1 MASSPASDFDVRAA
15 VESAA
20 RDLLR
25 VKHWADVSFVSLPLI
40 GPDGSPITVRISR
53 DMAGFRVDDAG
64 RTFQAFDRLGLG
76 RSFSGIAPHVV
87 DDDSVAVSDHSLVSF
102 ADEGSLEAAIMD
114 VGLASWS
121 IYNRH
126 YEKADDIGEEALEE
140 RLRDRL
146 AAIFGSGL
154 DSKQTIDGSS
164 TTHWTVSAVLH
175 VDNRLAVFQAVSD
188 GGNSLYRAS
197 AIFHDLASLAKP
209 PSLVAVVRDKEEL
222 GSKLGLLSQVA
233 RVIESGQP
241 DEVYKRAAA

>member
-1 MASSPASDFDVRAA
+1 MARSPASNFDVRAA
-15 VESAA
+15 VENAA
-20 RDLLR
+20 RDLVR
-25 VKHWADVSFVSLPLI
+25 VKHWADVSFVTLPI
-40 GPDGSPITVRISR
+40 VGPDGSPITVRVSR

-64 RTFQAFDRLGLG
+64 QTFRAFDRLGYG

-87 DDDSVAVSDHSLVSF
+87 DGDSVAVSDHRLVGF
-102 ADEGSLEAAIMD
+102 ADEDSLEAAIMD
-114 VGLASWS
+114 VGLASWT
-121 IYNRH
+121 IFTRH

-154 DSKQTIDGSS
+154 DHKQTIDGSS

-175 VDNRLAVFQAVSD
+175 VENKLAVFQTVSD

-233 RVIESGQP
+233 RVIESGQS
-241 DEVYKRAAA
+241 DDVYKRAAA